1 MRLRYAVAIV
11 PEQDE
16 RGYFAMVPSLPGC
29 FSQGATVEE
38 AERNVAEAIV
48 LHVRALRRSRCP
60 VPREGRAPY
69 QTVVSVV
76 A

>member
-11 PEQDE
+11 PEEDG
-16 RGYFAMVPSLPGC
+16 RGYFVLVPSLPGC

-38 AERNVAEAIV
+38 ARENAAEAIT
-48 LHVRALRRSRCP
+48 LHVRALRRARQRI
-60 VPREGRAPY
+60 PREREPVL
-69 QTVVSVV
+69 QTVLNVT